1 MGRINGQTIRRLRL
15 RRTYEARE
23 LARILD
29 VHIGTVRTWCKSGL
43 KPIDTKKF
51 PRLYLG
57 RDVRDFLNQKFK
69 GAWTKMLPSEFLCF
83 KCRSATTSEAKNI
96 SVEVT
101 GKRMGKSDIQAI
113 VSGLCKNC
121 GTSCRRLSTVEKA
134 AKAFNS
140 REVLWLGENR
150 LSGLQSS
157 NLNIDSERTTEDG
170 T

>member
-23 LARILD
+23 LAILLN
-29 VHIGTVRTWCKSGL
+29 VHIGTVRAWCKSGL
-43 KPIDTKKF
+43 KPIDVKKF

-57 RDVRDFLNQKFK
+57 RDVRAFLNQKFK
-69 GAWTKMLPSEFLCF
+69 GARVKMLPNEFLCF

-101 GKRMGKSDIQAI
+101 GSRMGKADVQAI
-113 VSGLCKNC
+113 VSGLCKKC

-134 AKAFNS
+134 AKAFNCH
-140 REVLWLGENR
+140 EVLWLGENR
-150 LSGLQSS
+150 LSGLQSP
-157 NLNIDSERTTEDG
+157 NLNTYSERTTEDG
-170 T
+170 S